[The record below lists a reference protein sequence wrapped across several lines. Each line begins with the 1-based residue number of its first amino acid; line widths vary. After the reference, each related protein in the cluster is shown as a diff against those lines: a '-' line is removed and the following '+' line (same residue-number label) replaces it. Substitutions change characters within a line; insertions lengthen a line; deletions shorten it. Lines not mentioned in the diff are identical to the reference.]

1 MTDAKIEGTNEL
13 EFPWAGT
20 MATVFLVITG
30 IVQFGSMII
39 AAYYIEQVIEEKK
52 DELDA
57 IPIDEEVRVLEEQTR
72 QHNKAYEE
80 VTLWPTVPFF
90 AQFTLCTSLA
100 CMIVCCYLVT
110 LFPAQCF
117 RDYQLTYTIETH
129 LDGDWTTL
137 VKPLG
142 NVANGI
148 FVASLLLFYGFRS
161 WANVS
166 LMRNVEIIT
175 VLECILTIFYFNKNS
190 AKQLKNVKRILLYI
204 LKMARRTKQR
214 LRARG

>member
-1 MTDAKIEGTNEL
+1 MYMTDSKIEGTDEL

-39 AAYYIEQVIEEKK
+39 AAYFIERVVEEKK

-57 IPIDEEVRVLEEQTR
+57 IPIDEEVRLLEEKTEEHKKAFDDVTVWQT
-72 QHNKAYEE
+72 
-80 VTLWPTVPFF
+80 LPFL
-90 AQFTLCTSLA
+90 AQFTLCASVA
-100 CMIVCCYLVT
+100 CMIICCYLVT
-110 LFPAQCF
+110 LFPSHCF
-117 RDYQLTYTIETH
+117 RDYQLTYTIDTH

-142 NVANGI
+142 HVANGI
-148 FVASLLLFYGFRS
+148 FVFSLLLFFGFRS

-166 LMRNVEIIT
+166 FVKDIG
-175 VLECILTIFYFNKNS
+175 IFTYN
-190 AKQLKNVKRILLYI
+190 
-204 LKMARRTKQR
+204 
-214 LRARG
+214 